1 MSWPKK
7 VVFPTEST
15 NVTYRHWY
23 VPSIVCISH
32 NFQINWSGLFGN
44 FTLKIVCTLND
55 SIEECVLAEPSFG
68 FALRRQPSSSC
79 AFLKWTQANL
89 ELCKEQ
95 TVDFLK
101 GWQQEWRKQT
111 DHSLMQFS
119 SYILHTCPSSFW
131 LERSLFYLVPQET
144 HSQAGSARLHIS
156 LSMVL
161 AFSAL

>member
-44 FTLKIVCTLND
+44 FTLTIVCTLND

-89 ELCKEQ
+89 ELCKGQ

-101 GWQQEWRKQT
+101 VAARVTQTNRWQPGAIFFLHFAHMYQFFLAVPGCTRLYLALPWSVMTLPLTAT
-111 DHSLMQFS
+111 DCH
-119 SYILHTCPSSFW
+119 W
-131 LERSLFYLVPQET
+131 L
-144 HSQAGSARLHIS
+144 A
-156 LSMVL
+156 
-161 AFSAL
+161 